1 MIILKKIKKQWKLY
15 PIGSPKGALNNK
27 REPEY
32 VGTVKFML
40 PLTCHVLLPI
50 MNPVSAVEWDSATPV
65 RICSASYI

>member
-32 VGTVKFML
+32 VGTVKFKKYD
-40 PLTCHVLLPI
+40 
-50 MNPVSAVEWDSATPV
+50 DSIAISRFV
-65 RICSASYI
+65 ADYNYSD

>member
-32 VGTVKFML
+32 VGTVKFKKYA
-40 PLTCHVLLPI
+40 
-50 MNPVSAVEWDSATPV
+50 VSSNVSVP
-65 RICSASYI
+65 

>member
-32 VGTVKFML
+32 VGTVNLKNMM
-40 PLTCHVLLPI
+40 I
-50 MNPVSAVEWDSATPV
+50 Q
-65 RICSASYI
+65 